1 MTKLL
6 SYCSARLVCLLPGC
20 TWFYGPGP
28 TVTKIVTVPGP
39 ASTAIQVAPQS
50 LSFTAATSATQTIA
64 VSENGYSGAFSASG
78 CTGIAT
84 TTWPSTG
91 SLSVTEAGGG
101 ACVLTI
107 TDANNNVAYA
117 VVSVTAVFIPIES
130 GPRK

>member
-1 MTKLL
+1 MTKLSLYL
-6 SYCSARLVCLLPGC
+6 SAFSACLLPGC

-28 TVTKIVTVPGP
+28 TVTKIVTAP
-39 ASTAIQVAPQS
+39 STAIQLAPQS
-50 LSFTAATSATQTIA
+50 LSFTAATSATQTIT

-84 TTWPSTG
+84 TAWPGSG
-91 SLSVTEAGGG
+91 SLNVTEVGGG

-107 TDANNNVAYA
+107 TDANNNVANA
-117 VVSVTAVFIPIES
+117 VVSVTSVFIPIES